1 MNVPKPDEQTQ
12 PYSSIDDK
20 LIEPTAKSTNT
31 TLGATDGVGKNTIP
45 VHGTESLFNPF
56 YIFRYSKFGKGTTA
70 TVPGAYDAE
79 LHFLKYNS
87 ANVGTILE
95 KNSGIIKDTA
105 NSVIQ
110 NPSAFTIIDWANKN
124 NANGPTYPYPYA
136 INDFMWC
143 KWYGKIPNNR
153 LLTLR
158 RYPIPV
164 EDNLQSGKLPL
175 VPVAQAVTWWGEGT
189 GNKLS
194 EVLNITY
201 GFKWKDIF
209 ADQVDVEGNELNIEK
224 LFEVIGIK
232 NPELQQT
239 LKLAFGSSDGNPF
252 AFSGYDQTLQDFTK
266 KNWESG
272 AYWNRVRGPVN
283 VINSTKLRERG
294 YDYTHTI
301 KLDFEYNLRSYS
313 NLNPKIAML
322 ELMSNM
328 FALTS
333 NTASFWGGGYRY
345 FQKTGALL
353 PGFSTDEMEKGNYTG
368 ALKDVMNL
376 MSQIIQGSGTDIKK
390 FIDQIGIVLND
401 ENIKNKA
408 GEIADQIKD
417 SPVANNLL
425 GSRLASLHQTPL
437 LMRALLD
444 GRSVGEWHLMV
455 GNPMDPIAVIGNLCL
470 KSTSLTFSEELG
482 ANDFPVSVKFT
493 VTLEPGRPRAK
504 QDIASMFN
512 HGGGDFSFT
521 PLSVFASERNT
532 FGEYNTAK
540 ALSAGE
546 TPKVDA
552 NAKSVSGSNDTTV
565 NNNSASE
572 YSKYFQKSVENR
584 YGQSFGNS
592 PVLVDYFTK
601 LITKD

>member
-1 MNVPKPDEQTQ
+1 MNFPKPDEQ
-12 PYSSIDDK
+12 PYSTQENKPENPI
-20 LIEPTAKSTNT
+20 TANSTDSS
-31 TLGATDGVGKNTIP
+31 LGATDGVGNNTIP
-45 VHGTESLFNPF
+45 VLGTESLFNPF
-56 YIFRYSKFGKGTTA
+56 YIFRYSKFGNGATSTT
-70 TVPGAYDAE
+70 PGEYSAKS
-79 LHFLKYNS
+79 HFLEYKS
-87 ANVGTILE
+87 ANLKSLLADGSDRLKQSEDE
-95 KNSGIIKDTA
+95 KL
-105 NSVIQ
+105 Q
-110 NPSAFTIIDWANKN
+110 NPSALNIIDWSKKQQIK
-124 NANGPTYPYPYA
+124 GPLYPYPYA

-153 LLTLR
+153 LITLR

-164 EDNLQSGKLPL
+164 EDNLQAGKLPL
-175 VPVAQAVTWWGEGT
+175 VPIAQAVTWWGEGT

-194 EVLNITY
+194 DTLNITY
-201 GFKWKDIF
+201 GFKWEDIS

-232 NPELQQT
+232 NPTLAQT

-252 AFSGYDQTLQDFTK
+252 AFSGYDKTLQEFTK

-283 VINSTKLRERG
+283 VINSTKLRKRG

-313 NLNPKIAML
+313 NLNPKVALL

-345 FQKTGALL
+345 FQQTGVLL
-353 PGFSTDEMEKGNYTG
+353 PGFNTDAMEKGDYTG
-368 ALKDVMNL
+368 ATQDVLNL
-376 MSQIIQGSGTDIKK
+376 VSNIIQGGTTDIKK
-390 FIDQIGIVLND
+390 LVDQLGTVLND
-401 ENIKNKA
+401 ENIKNKSSELA
-408 GEIADQIKD
+408 ESIKS
-417 SPVANNLL
+417 SPIANNLL
-425 GSRLASLHQTPL
+425 SSRLASLHQTPL
-437 LMRALLD
+437 LMRSLLD

-470 KSTSLTFSEELG
+470 KDTKITFSEELG
-482 ANDFPVSVKFT
+482 ANDFPVSVKFE

-521 PLSVFASERNT
+521 PLAATASAKNT
-532 FGEYNTAK
+532 FGESNSQTITNINTPTGSQQAIKDDEQNK
-540 ALSAGE
+540 ALIEA
-546 TPKVDA
+546 
-552 NAKSVSGSNDTTV
+552 AK
-565 NNNSASE
+565 
-572 YSKYFQKSVENR
+572 YSKYFEQSVSRR
-584 YGQSFGNS
+584 YGEAFGKS
-592 PVLVDYFTK
+592 PVLIDYFAK
-601 LITKD
+601 LKTKD

>member
-1 MNVPKPDEQTQ
+1 MSNLKPDEQIQ

-20 LIEPTAKSTNT
+20 PTIASANSTDT
-31 TLGATDGVGKNTIP
+31 SLGATDGVGKNTIP

-70 TVPGAYDAE
+70 TTPGAYDAN
-79 LHFLKYNS
+79 LHFLEYTS
-87 ANVGTILE
+87 ANVKTRLLDGSDKL
-95 KNSGIIKDTA
+95 KASAKDVT
-105 NSVIQ
+105 Q

-124 NANGPTYPYPYA
+124 NTTGQTYPYPYST
-136 INDFMWC
+136 NDFMWC

-175 VPVAQAVTWWGEGT
+175 VPIAQAVTWWGEGT
-189 GNKLS
+189 GNKIS
-194 EVLNITY
+194 DVLNITY
-201 GFKWKDIF
+201 GFKWNDIS

-232 NPELQQT
+232 NPNLQQA

-283 VINSTKLRERG
+283 VINSTKLRDRG
-294 YDYTHTI
+294 YDYSHTI
-301 KLDFEYNLRSYS
+301 KLDFEYSLRSYS
-313 NLNPKIAML
+313 NLNPKVALL

-353 PGFSTDEMEKGNYTG
+353 PGFSTDAMEKGDYTG
-368 ALKDVMNL
+368 ASKDVMNL
-376 MSQIIQGSGTDIKK
+376 ISQIIQGGGTDIKK
-390 FIDQIGIVLND
+390 FIDQIGVVLND
-401 ENIKNKA
+401 ENIKSQADVLSKTIAETPIANK
-408 GEIADQIKD
+408 
-417 SPVANNLL
+417 LL
-425 GSRLASLHQTPL
+425 SSRLASLHQTPL
-437 LMRALLD
+437 LMRSLLD
-444 GRSVGEWHLMV
+444 GRAVGEWHVMV

-470 KSTSLTFSEELG
+470 KSTTLTFSEELG
-482 ANDFPVSVKFT
+482 AHDFPVSVKFT

-521 PLSVFASERNT
+521 PLAASASEKNT
-532 FGEYNTAK
+532 FGEYNSAK
-540 ALSAGE
+540 AISAGE
-546 TPKVDA
+546 TQLTKD
-552 NAKSVSGSNDTTV
+552 NNKSISSIQETTTP
-565 NNNSASE
+565 NSAAE
-572 YSKYFQKSVENR
+572 YSKYFQKSVERR
-584 YGQSFGNS
+584 YGELFGNS

-601 LITKD
+601 LQTKD